1 MANKADETFQE
12 SVQALAN
19 WIAFLERKLTYYTR
33 QLERASAQQPS
44 QDASVEEVPAAPV
57 EEGVKEAPDVGNAG
71 TWVQVETGAA
81 DREDTSTKDDALGGW
96 DFEEDDELDSWDIE
110 EDPSDG
116 EQGDHTAVGSEG
128 ELDSWDTEGGN
139 GRAKEAADAVM
150 DTWNDDKVGSWADDG
165 SAEEEEGK

>member
-57 EEGVKEAPDVGNAG
+57 EEGSPEGDAG
-71 TWVQVETGAA
+71 TWVHVETGAA

-110 EDPSDG
+110 E
-116 EQGDHTAVGSEG
+116 
-128 ELDSWDTEGGN
+128 
-139 GRAKEAADAVM
+139 EA
-150 DTWNDDKVGSWADDG
+150 NR
-165 SAEEEEGK
+165 EIIQQ